1 MSEISSSTILPNNI
15 YEEELN
21 DETTID
27 MSYKSLDTI
36 PNINTKSVCVL
47 YLKDNNISTLP
58 DDFFPSLP
66 SLMWLDMRNNKLT
79 EIPITIQ
86 EHPCLS
92 HLLLQNNCLTSL
104 PNELGTVFSL
114 KLLQLNGN
122 PLTYPPEEILQAG
135 TSKILSYLHNKYMD
149 AIFTH
154 SQSELSE
161 ETASIISVFPE
172 SIFSQNARSYNS
184 VIDQAQLV
192 KSKTL
197 SVKFNDKEGA
207 SETEEYY
214 SKFKGK
220 KCPRLAE
227 SRISFPPK
235 QSAKYLRPLY
245 APSKQEQDAKMKR
258 SYLKEVAL
266 KKHKDFLATSDKIL
280 QQRKNAELLRQ
291 WQRNYRDCK
300 QLVKSTHTPSFPY
313 DVSPEYMTLLSREDI
328 EKDLPDKYRKKIVRR
343 SKPTIPRKGN
353 SDVHLA
359 LRIKQLFDNLESID
373 LNGGSMT
380 PRTEQKVLLN
390 EIQKIT
396 EIKQKLMELTGAN
409 GRSFAAD

>member
-1 MSEISSSTILPNNI
+1 MSDISSSTILPSNI

-36 PNINTKSVCVL
+36 PNINAKSVCVL
-47 YLKDNNISTLP
+47 YLQNNNISTLP

-79 EIPITIQ
+79 EIPKTIQ

-104 PNELGTVFSL
+104 PNELGTLVNL

-135 TSKILSYLHNKYMD
+135 TSKIMSYLHNKYMD

-161 ETASIISVFPE
+161 DTASTSGVFPE
-172 SIFSQNARSYNS
+172 SIFSQKVRSYNS

-197 SVKFNDKEGA
+197 SVKFNDKEDA

-258 SYLKEVAL
+258 SYLKEMAL

-300 QLVKSTHTPSFPY
+300 QLVSGTHNPSFPY

-328 EKDLPDKYRKKIVRR
+328 EKDLPDKYRKKIARR
-343 SKPTIPRKGN
+343 SKPTIPRKGT

-396 EIKQKLMELTGAN
+396 EIKQKLMELSGAN
-409 GRSFAAD
+409 GRSVEAD